1 MKFGKRLLR
10 IVAIM
15 PSQYREKLFLD
26 YDMLK
31 GNIKDFVNAT
41 LAFRNDEPG
50 TAAVS
55 ASLEDGDNDT
65 SHVLSLLADEEEN
78 TEVGLLTGEEGVQED
93 AEFNQFMDW
102 IIEENAQSRLTE
114 PEVEENTEAEL
125 IESDVGVQEL
135 DVEHIEL
142 MNWVSIGFPG
152 MAPDVE
158 PIELID
164 WASTAHP
171 GMPQALGLDYGISPH
186 PIWQS
191 LDSWELRSGWWPS
204 YGNEKHSQ
212 PLELM
217 LGDGVDGRVEKQGG
231 GLDVDIV
238 EPKQWHSGIEG
249 VDPEVEAFIH
259 HVFHSEGD
267 NAADDAHILSYQ
279 VTIFKR
285 MLDGE
290 FFQINKIFVA
300 LHEHNVALMAK
311 LELMKVEEEARQTS
325 LHASRS
331 CWDMRKLQALQRRI
345 AQLYVDFTI
354 LAYCSSVNYEDL
366 RWNYIHHVEAQDFYV
381 LQPQFQEY
389 TKQCER
395 LMGVGEL
402 EQPSMSDE
410 ELDLEH
416 GDLTLISRLLEELS
430 VTTEHPSSTHNAQ
443 SFRPPASAQL
453 MCLQGSIVN

>member
-41 LAFRNDEPG
+41 LTFRNDEPA
-50 TAAVS
+50 TAAVC
-55 ASLEDGDNDT
+55 ASLEDGHNDT
-65 SHVLSLLADEEEN
+65 SHTLSLLAVQEEN
-78 TEVGLLTGEEGVQED
+78 TE
-93 AEFNQFMDW
+93 
-102 IIEENAQSRLTE
+102 
-114 PEVEENTEAEL
+114 
-125 IESDVGVQEL
+125 
-135 DVEHIEL
+135 
-142 MNWVSIGFPG
+142 
-152 MAPDVE
+152 
-158 PIELID
+158 
-164 WASTAHP
+164 
-171 GMPQALGLDYGISPH
+171 
-186 PIWQS
+186 
-191 LDSWELRSGWWPS
+191 
-204 YGNEKHSQ
+204 

-217 LGDGVDGRVEKQGG
+217 LGDGVDGRVEEQGG

-354 LAYCSSVNYEDL
+354 LDYCSSINYEDL

-410 ELDLEH
+410 EFDLEQ
-416 GDLTLISRLLEELS
+416 GDLSLISRLLELS
-430 VTTEHPSSTHNAQ
+430 VTTEHASSTHNAQ

-453 MCLQGSIVN
+453 MCLQAAIVN

>member
-41 LAFRNDEPG
+41 LTFRNDEPAI
-50 TAAVS
+50 AAVC
-55 ASLEDGDNDT
+55 ASLEDGHNDT
-65 SHVLSLLADEEEN
+65 SH
-78 TEVGLLTGEEGVQED
+78 
-93 AEFNQFMDW
+93 
-102 IIEENAQSRLTE
+102 
-114 PEVEENTEAEL
+114 
-125 IESDVGVQEL
+125 
-135 DVEHIEL
+135 
-142 MNWVSIGFPG
+142 
-152 MAPDVE
+152 
-158 PIELID
+158 
-164 WASTAHP
+164 
-171 GMPQALGLDYGISPH
+171 
-186 PIWQS
+186 
-191 LDSWELRSGWWPS
+191 
-204 YGNEKHSQ
+204 

-217 LGDGVDGRVEKQGG
+217 LGDELMLRDGVNGRVEKKGG

-279 VTIFKR
+279 VTIFTR

-354 LAYCSSVNYEDL
+354 LDYCNSVNYEDL

-381 LQPQFQEY
+381 LQPQF
-389 TKQCER
+389 
-395 LMGVGEL
+395 
-402 EQPSMSDE
+402 
-410 ELDLEH
+410 
-416 GDLTLISRLLEELS
+416 
-430 VTTEHPSSTHNAQ
+430 
-443 SFRPPASAQL
+443 
-453 MCLQGSIVN
+453 

>member
-41 LAFRNDEPG
+41 LAFRNDEPA
-50 TAAVS
+50 TAAVC
-55 ASLEDGDNDT
+55 ASLEDGHNDT
-65 SHVLSLLADEEEN
+65 SH
-78 TEVGLLTGEEGVQED
+78 
-93 AEFNQFMDW
+93 
-102 IIEENAQSRLTE
+102 
-114 PEVEENTEAEL
+114 
-125 IESDVGVQEL
+125 
-135 DVEHIEL
+135 
-142 MNWVSIGFPG
+142 
-152 MAPDVE
+152 
-158 PIELID
+158 
-164 WASTAHP
+164 
-171 GMPQALGLDYGISPH
+171 
-186 PIWQS
+186 
-191 LDSWELRSGWWPS
+191 
-204 YGNEKHSQ
+204 

-217 LGDGVDGRVEKQGG
+217 LGDELMLRDGVNGRVEKKGG

-249 VDPEVEAFIH
+249 VEPEVEAFIH

-279 VTIFKR
+279 
-285 MLDGE
+285 
-290 FFQINKIFVA
+290 
-300 LHEHNVALMAK
+300 K

-354 LAYCSSVNYEDL
+354 LDYCNSVNYEDL

-381 LQPQFQEY
+381 LQPQFQDY

-402 EQPSMSDE
+402 EQPSMSAE
-410 ELDLEH
+410 ELDLEQGH
-416 GDLTLISRLLEELS
+416 LTLISRLLELS
-430 VTTEHPSSTHNAQ
+430 VTTEHASSTHNAQ

-453 MCLQGSIVN
+453 MCLQGSMVN

>member
-1 MKFGKRLLR
+1 
-10 IVAIM
+10 M

-41 LAFRNDEPG
+41 MAFRNDEPA
-50 TAAVS
+50 TAVCV
-55 ASLEDGDNDT
+55 SLEDGPNDT
-65 SHVLSLLADEEEN
+65 SHVLSLRAVEEEN
-78 TEVGLLTGEEGVQED
+78 TQVGLLTGEEGVQEVEEEKTQVRLMTGEEGVQEVEEEKTQVRLMTGEEGVQEVEEENTQMGLLTGEEDVQEVEEEGTQVGLMTGEEGVEED
-93 AEFNQFMDW
+93 AEFNQSMDW

-142 MNWVSIGFPG
+142 MNWVSIGLPG

-164 WASTAHP
+164 WVSTAHP
-171 GMPQALGLDYGISPH
+171 GMPPALGLDYGISSH

-191 LDSWELRSGWWPS
+191 VDSWELRSGWWPS
-204 YGNEKHSQ
+204 YGNEKNSP

-217 LGDGVDGRVEKQGG
+217 LGDGVDGPVEKQGG

-259 HVFHSEGD
+259 QVFHSEED
-267 NAADDAHILSYQ
+267 NAADDAPILSYQ

-290 FFQINKIFVA
+290 FFKINKIFVA
-300 LHEHNVALMAK
+300 LHEHNVALMAVSHMG
-311 LELMKVEEEARQTS
+311 LDIFISS
-325 LHASRS
+325 LDKYLSALSS
-331 CWDMRKLQALQRRI
+331 LTFISGNSLDVDM
-345 AQLYVDFTI
+345 
-354 LAYCSSVNYEDL
+354 
-366 RWNYIHHVEAQDFYV
+366 
-381 LQPQFQEY
+381 
-389 TKQCER
+389 
-395 LMGVGEL
+395 
-402 EQPSMSDE
+402 
-410 ELDLEH
+410 
-416 GDLTLISRLLEELS
+416 
-430 VTTEHPSSTHNAQ
+430 
-443 SFRPPASAQL
+443 
-453 MCLQGSIVN
+453 

>member
-41 LAFRNDEPG
+41 LAFRNDEP
-50 TAAVS
+50 
-55 ASLEDGDNDT
+55 
-65 SHVLSLLADEEEN
+65 
-78 TEVGLLTGEEGVQED
+78 
-93 AEFNQFMDW
+93 
-102 IIEENAQSRLTE
+102 
-114 PEVEENTEAEL
+114 
-125 IESDVGVQEL
+125 
-135 DVEHIEL
+135 
-142 MNWVSIGFPG
+142 
-152 MAPDVE
+152 
-158 PIELID
+158 D

-354 LAYCSSVNYEDL
+354 LAYCSSVNYEAAVKILKKHDKCTGSDL